1 MEIARTAALIIATLT
16 VGLFAGVFA
25 IYANAIMP
33 GLRRTDDRTF
43 VGAFQAID
51 TAIINP
57 LFLMTF
63 LGGLVFTG
71 IAAALHLG
79 EDFRAVLP
87 WIVVALVLYLAVVV
101 ITVAVTYRSTTVS
114 RLLGSPIAL
123 LISLGC
129 GNSSTKQGGSVGI
142 CSGHLRRPLRSGV
155 LHGPS
160 CFWAASDHRVVL
172 SADERPT
179 AFFESP
185 SVLSVQTVPASVYW
199 FQSTSV
205 VGG

>member
-1 MEIARTAALIIATLT
+1 MEIARTTALMIATLM

-43 VGAFQAID
+43 VGAFQSID

-79 EDFRAVLP
+79 EDVRSVLP
-87 WIVVALVLYLAVVV
+87 WIVVALVLYLVGFV
-101 ITVAVTYRSTTVS
+101 ITVRVNVPLNDGIKGAGAPDHIADLARVREQFNEAKWVRWNLVRAVTTAAAFGCLAWALV
-114 RLLGSPIAL
+114 LLG
-123 LISLGC
+123 
-129 GNSSTKQGGSVGI
+129 
-142 CSGHLRRPLRSGV
+142 R
-155 LHGPS
+155 
-160 CFWAASDHRVVL
+160 AS
-172 SADERPT
+172 A
-179 AFFESP
+179 
-185 SVLSVQTVPASVYW
+185 
-199 FQSTSV
+199 
-205 VGG
+205 